1 MEISNNI
8 SSLSAN
14 QTFEI
19 QVQMLNMYGFRAQDT
34 RITNASGSPEAT
46 TRITDDNGSTK
57 SQSDLA

>member
-1 MEISNNI
+1 MKISNNI

-14 QTFEI
+14 QTFAI
-19 QVQMLNMYGFRAQDT
+19 QVQMLNMDDFRPQDT
-34 RITNASGSPEAT
+34 RITNASGSTEAT